1 MFNDSARGGI
11 TLTRLSEVAREM
23 GEDLTAED
31 LQLMIDE
38 ADRDH
43 DGVVSEAEFL
53 SAMRKAASY

>member
-11 TLTRLSEVAREM
+11 TLTRLAEVAREM